1 MKSLTSTSM
10 TESYC
15 EFGDNHIPEQVR
27 EIDNFPGD
35 LIAVC
40 SLCGKE
46 IHWRADGNGYWRAMD
61 DH

>member
-27 EIDNFPGD
+27 END
-35 LIAVC
+35 
-40 SLCGKE
+40 
-46 IHWRADGNGYWRAMD
+46 
-61 DH
+61 